1 MVHICLN
8 RSFSLRVYLVLSHWM
23 WIHLDT
29 PGHMLNLEGA
39 DRIVPHTR
47 VVKTTC
53 GVSVLLLDQHAH
65 GASSLF
71 SREDDL
77 AEVLELLGV
86 LKRKLSMYV
95 RV

>member
-1 MVHICLN
+1 
-8 RSFSLRVYLVLSHWM
+8 
-23 WIHLDT
+23 
-29 PGHMLNLEGA
+29 MLNLEGA

-47 VVKTTC
+47 VIKTTC